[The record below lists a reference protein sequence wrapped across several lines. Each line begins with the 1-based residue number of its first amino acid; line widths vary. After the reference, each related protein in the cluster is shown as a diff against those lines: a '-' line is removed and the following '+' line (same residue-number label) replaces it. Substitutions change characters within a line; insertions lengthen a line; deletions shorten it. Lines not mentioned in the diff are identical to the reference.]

1 MSRVCTETGLALL
14 SEPATGFRVA
24 KSSYGPVNPV
34 FRPVESG
41 SRTHWS
47 RFDTVGTTLY
57 LAEDRRTAYAETL
70 SWARMTPEQRKS
82 LQKAA
87 DFAGISL
94 AQMSAEV
101 RDDWE
106 RSGKMAPGWIPTD
119 WREGRL
125 LYDLH
130 IEQPG
135 EWIDLTAAESLAAI
149 NRSLGEELGDLYGES
164 FLTLSTLT
172 GDNREVTTLI
182 AAWLREQVLDSGEY
196 ALGVKFHSKH
206 GGGLCWAYWM
216 RRSDDG
222 LGPEKLTVLTAAE
235 IEPTDADYRRV
246 LEMFDINS
254 R

>member
-1 MSRVCTETGLALL
+1 MSHVCAKSGLALL
-14 SEPATGFRVA
+14 SEPVTGYRIA

-34 FRPVESG
+34 FRLNDTG
-41 SRTHWS
+41 SRRDWS
-47 RFDTVGTTLY
+47 RFDTVGSTLY
-57 LAEDRRTAYAETL
+57 LAGDQRTAYAESL
-70 SWARMTPEQRKS
+70 SWARMTPGHRKS

-94 AQMSAEV
+94 EQISAEV

-106 RSGKMAPGWIPTD
+106 RSGKMTPGWVPVD

-125 LYDLH
+125 LYKLQ

-135 EWIDLTAAESLAAI
+135 EWIDLTAAESIAAI
-149 NRSLGEELGDLYGES
+149 NRDLGEKLNDLLEES

-172 GDNREVTTLI
+172 GDNREITTLI
-182 AAWLREQVLDSGEY
+182 ATWLREQVLDSGAY
-196 ALGVKFHSKH
+196 PLGVKFHSKH
-206 GGGLCWAYWM
+206 GGGVCWAYWM

-222 LGPEKLTVLTAAE
+222 LGPEKVTVLAAAE
-235 IEPTDADYRRV
+235 IEPADDDYRSV
-246 LEMFDINS
+246 LEMFDIDS